1 MEINKWDAKWIEQ
14 KAELEARLKA
24 VFGCSSFA
32 LTLEGSI
39 ADHEDPADPSKRQEN
54 LLEETPY
61 SKHPLLTVLH
71 LEMGEIAS
79 DASHNAL
86 LNILLRIAIYS
97 IAKVG
102 ISKFLLV
109 HPSKTLAE
117 SWLASCANRWRI

>member
-1 MEINKWDAKWIEQ
+1 MEINKWDDKWIEQ
-14 KAELEARLKA
+14 KAKLEARLKA
-24 VFGCSSFA
+24 FFGCSSFA

-39 ADHEDPADPSKRQEN
+39 AGHEDPADPSKRQGN

-71 LEMGEIAS
+71 LEMREIAS
-79 DASHNAL
+79 DASHNAQ

-102 ISKFLLV
+102 VSKFLLI
-109 HPSKTLAE
+109 HPCKTLAE
-117 SWLASCANRWRI
+117 PWLASCANHWRI

>member
-1 MEINKWDAKWIEQ
+1 MEINNWDANWIEQ
-14 KAELEARLKA
+14 KAKLKARLKA

-32 LTLEGSI
+32 STLEGSI
-39 ADHEDPADPSKRQEN
+39 AGHENSADPSKRQGN

-61 SKHPLLTVLH
+61 SKHPLLTVIH

-79 DASHNAL
+79 DASHNAQ
-86 LNILLRIAIYS
+86 LNKLLRIAIYS

-102 ISKFLLV
+102 VSKFLLV

-117 SWLASCANRWRI
+117 LWLASCANRWRI